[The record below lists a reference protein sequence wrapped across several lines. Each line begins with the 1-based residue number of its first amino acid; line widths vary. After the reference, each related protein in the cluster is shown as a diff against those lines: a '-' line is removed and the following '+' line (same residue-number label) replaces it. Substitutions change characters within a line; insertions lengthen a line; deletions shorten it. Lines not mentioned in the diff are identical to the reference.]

1 MERRIKQAMYN
12 KAQRHVKYAIN
23 ILMTWNPEKS
33 QELFDF
39 FVVWLQ
45 EREIHGK

>member
-1 MERRIKQAMYN
+1 MERIKEAMYL
-12 KAQRHVKYAIN
+12 KAQNHIKYAIN

-45 EREIHGK
+45 DRELHDEL